1 MPIIKAIAALYK
13 DSNIF
18 SKEHLRKKN
27 LVCTQALQ
35 IARYCRAAKRDTKK
49 QQIAKIYNML
59 YLSLQ
64 QLVVK
69 PKFTI
74 TLDNFLTYLEKKA
87 AAYRQAFNFRTTLLS
102 INKRLLASNQQLV
115 LIFITALNNSI
126 LTPRHIYVL

>member
-1 MPIIKAIAALYK
+1 
-13 DSNIF
+13 
-18 SKEHLRKKN
+18 
-27 LVCTQALQ
+27 
-35 IARYCRAAKRDTKK
+35 
-49 QQIAKIYNML
+49 ML

-102 INKRLLASNQQLV
+102 INKRLLASN
-115 LIFITALNNSI
+115 
-126 LTPRHIYVL
+126 